1 MAALVERAQKEVQ
14 ICDPQKPLTTGSHK
28 RTSGSHLSFQ
38 MGPCQITRKRVH
50 HHGRLKL
57 QLQTSLQSHVGPTV
71 CQAPA
76 QQFMLALTFCLHQL
90 AQARLLPTLRVH
102 PLVLPLQSSRA
113 KKFHL
118 AVSI

>member
-1 MAALVERAQKEVQ
+1 MAAVVPRAQKEVQ

-76 QQFMLALTFCLHQL
+76 QQLMLALSFCLHQL

-118 AVSI
+118 AVSL